1 MLPFTCAFLL
11 LFASIFSHP
20 RFTSIIIYCFIN
32 QNKAF
37 MIYMYMYICEIQT
50 AKFALLWYCV
60 CFMYMCPY
68 SILEHIYAQGFS
80 VGNYCMW
87 TWGAFNAKNLNNAM
101 ICEKCFSFRSSIYM
115 YMFKKKILVS
125 ISIIFK
131 GFLFSF
137 ILHFVYYLCN
147 SLLLLAILNL
157 LVGGTWSRL
166 LLYIHF
172 GQRPQYR
179 LFYTTSL

>member
-1 MLPFTCAFLL
+1 MVGFILDFSAVFVTFYMCFS
-11 LFASIFSHP
+11 FVICKYIFSHP

-131 GFLFSF
+131 GFLFC
-137 ILHFVYYLCN
+137 ILCIIY
-147 SLLLLAILNL
+147 AIH
-157 LVGGTWSRL
+157 
-166 LLYIHF
+166 YCF
-172 GQRPQYR
+172 
-179 LFYTTSL
+179 

>member
-1 MLPFTCAFLL
+1 
-11 LFASIFSHP
+11 
-20 RFTSIIIYCFIN
+20 
-32 QNKAF
+32 
-37 MIYMYMYICEIQT
+37 MIYMYICEIQT

-131 GFLFSF
+131 GFLFYFAFCVLFMQFTTAFSHSESVGWRYVISASALYTF
-137 ILHFVYYLCN
+137 WSKTTIQIILYGIVVELIVIFFSTVSRYL
-147 SLLLLAILNL
+147 ILFHDM
-157 LVGGTWSRL
+157 W
-166 LLYIHF
+166 
-172 GQRPQYR
+172 
-179 LFYTTSL
+179 